1 MRDKM
6 RNEESKGKGM
16 KIHFIGIG
24 GIGLSAL
31 AKFLAND
38 GHTISG
44 SDIKQT
50 EITNDLATNFHAKIT
65 IPHHRDAVEGV
76 DIVIYSAAVRPT
88 NVEYKAAMELGI
100 ELLSR
105 KEALKFIL
113 GEKEVYAVGGAHGK
127 STTSAML
134 ASIIPE
140 SNALIGAIS
149 KEFGSNVRHYENEK
163 VVFEADESDESFLNA
178 NPHLAIVT
186 NVEPEHMEYYGYDE
200 ARFYNAYRN
209 FLSLAQ
215 IRVINAEDDFLS
227 SLETDAIKLYPSKDM
242 REVEFVLVEGEPHT
256 RFRLLEYGLFEVFGF
271 GYHIAL
277 DASLAILAALELG
290 EALEDIRENLL
301 RYKGI
306 KKRFDVIQ
314 NREECVVIDDYGH
327 HPTEIKA
334 TMDSL
339 KTYAKMRGFTQLQV
353 IWQPH
358 KYSRT
363 MDNLEGFVECFE
375 GVDELVILPIWAAG
389 EIEVDID
396 LKGAFSRYKLLMA
409 DSVTKE
415 DGIVKVTRDG
425 HVIREYDQNLIV
437 AFGAG
442 DITYQIRGEN

>member
-1 MRDKM
+1 MK
-6 RNEESKGKGM
+6 

-31 AKFLAND
+31 AKFLFND
-38 GHTISG
+38 GHKISG

-50 EITNDLATNFHAKIT
+50 EITNDLATNFNAKIT
-65 IPHHRDAVEGV
+65 IPHHADAVEGV
-76 DIVIYSAAVRPT
+76 DRVIYSAAVRP
-88 NVEYKAAMELGI
+88 NNPEYQRAKELGI

-105 KEALKFIL
+105 KEALKSIL

-149 KEFGSNVRHYENEK
+149 KEFGSNVRNYPNNK
-163 VVFEADESDESFLNA
+163 VVFEADESDESFLNS
-178 NPHLAIVT
+178 NPYLAIVT

-200 ARFYNAYRN
+200 ERFYNAYRN

-215 IRVINAEDDFLS
+215 IRVINAEDTFLS
-227 SLETDAIKLYPSKDM
+227 SLEMESIKLYPSKDIKNI
-242 REVEFVLVEGEPHT
+242 EFVLVDGEPHT
-256 RFRLLEYGLFEVFGF
+256 KFELLDLGAFEVFGF
-271 GYHIAL
+271 GNHIAL
-277 DASLAILAALELG
+277 DASLAILGALELG
-290 EALEDIRENLL
+290 EEVEDIRANLL
-301 RYKGI
+301 HYKGI
-306 KKRFDVIQ
+306 KKRFDIVQ

-327 HPTEIKA
+327 HPTEIKV
-334 TMDSL
+334 TMESL
-339 KTYAKMRGFTQLQV
+339 QTYKGLRQFSKLNV

-363 MDNLEGFVECFE
+363 MDNLQGFVECFE

-389 EIEVDID
+389 ELKVDID

-409 DSVTKE
+409 DAVTKE
-415 DGIVKVTRDG
+415 DGIVKVFKDG
-425 HVIREYDQNLIV
+425 HIIREYSDGLV
-437 AFGAG
+437 TAFGAG
-442 DITYQIRGEN
+442 DITYQIRGEV